1 MCWWEAREVPEI
13 RTEILSPAVSPISQ
27 RKPDYIKS
35 LNPDFRPKPAVQVL
49 SGGKGGGGRGKKKKA
64 LQDLPEDSGGVDD
77 AVFIPFQ
84 GCKLR
89 F

>member
-27 RKPDYIKS
+27 RRPDYIKS

-49 SGGKGGGGRGKKKKA
+49 SRGKGGGGGKKKKPSKIYQRIRAA
-64 LQDLPEDSGGVDD
+64 LMTQYSS
-77 AVFIPFQ
+77 PF
-84 GCKLR
+84 KAAN
-89 F
+89 